1 MPSCRYKRFI
11 PFAALAVF
19 STTLLPS
26 PALAQAPPRALTVTP
41 VPVVAA
47 PLPAPAAFLLAPCV
61 PLPSQTMAEAPI
73 GDPRTG
79 ISLKLPW
86 PVPVPQGWCVRELS
100 AVELEEARACMGAEQ
115 TQEQAE

>member
-1 MPSCRYKRFI
+1 MPLYRYKRFM
-11 PFAALAVF
+11 PCAALAVF
-19 STTLLPS
+19 STTMFLS

-41 VPVVAA
+41 APVAA
-47 PLPAPAAFLLAPCV
+47 APVPAPAAFLLAPCV
-61 PLPSQTMAEAPI
+61 SPPHQTMAEAPV

-86 PVPVPQGWCVRELS
+86 PVPVHQGWCVRELT

-115 TQEQAE
+115 TRGQAE